1 MFTHKT
7 KVELKKKGFKLYN
20 LHVVKQ
26 DWQTVPHLFTNR
38 NVCNEYYVSDVK
50 RMLSTQ
56 PCTYKNTTTPSHVIS
71 TALYLSS
78 DVNSF
83 KKEDRHLATGYDMIG
98 EESYQEEVGEL
109 EAKRGE
115 WRKILI

>member
-1 MFTHKT
+1 M
-7 KVELKKKGFKLYN
+7 
-20 LHVVKQ
+20 
-26 DWQTVPHLFTNR
+26 
-38 NVCNEYYVSDVK
+38 
-50 RMLSTQ
+50 
-56 PCTYKNTTTPSHVIS
+56 PSHVTS
-71 TALYLSS
+71 TTLYLSS

-98 EESYQEEVGEL
+98 EESYQEEVGEW